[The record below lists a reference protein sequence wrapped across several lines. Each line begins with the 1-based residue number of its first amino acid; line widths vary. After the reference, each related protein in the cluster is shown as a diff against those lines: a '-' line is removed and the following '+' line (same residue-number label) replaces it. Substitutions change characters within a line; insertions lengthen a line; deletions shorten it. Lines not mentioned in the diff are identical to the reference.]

1 MAEQFAT
8 LSSVTTMLLEILSL
22 SSFGVYIS
30 TLPNHKQMDLFKKV
44 INTNLLILGPNFYCQ
59 IIPANQKI
67 EDVSQPLSSPL
78 SKRTKNRNK

>member
-30 TLPNHKQMDLFKKV
+30 MLPNHKQMDLFKKV
-44 INTNLLILGPNFYCQ
+44 INTNLLFLVTNFYRQ
-59 IIPANQKI
+59 IIPAN
-67 EDVSQPLSSPL
+67 
-78 SKRTKNRNK
+78 KN

>member
-44 INTNLLILGPNFYCQ
+44 INTNLLFLVTNFYCQ